1 MIFRVLIF
9 ILLLSGNLLSQHT
22 FSGKV
27 NDEYSLPMK
36 DVLVREIN
44 LNIKTQT
51 DENGM
56 FYLNNIPVNVKILE
70 LEFSHIGYKRET
82 LKVYADSGS
91 YFTHEMKSDLFETE
105 QIVITGNRS
114 ETYLKDSPLKIEVLT
129 EKELCKINSFNF
141 TQALEYTP
149 GIKIQNNCGVCG
161 TNDIRIQGLEG
172 QYTQMLING
181 APIISNLGTVYGLQG
196 FNTED
201 IKQVEIIK
209 GPGSILYGPEAIAGT
224 INLILKDPIDKP
236 DFTFDLTTSSLL
248 ENKLF
253 LSGTKKWKKV
263 KTSLNTE
270 INYFDKRTDNNED
283 GFTDIPNYKRY
294 VVLNRWHIDPGFN
307 THIELTGRYLYE
319 DRFGGQT
326 GWDAGLHRGGSLFY
340 GESIYTNRQEFIGKV
355 NKKIS
360 DNTRFETN
368 LSQFFHK
375 QNSFYGTTK
384 YDAEQFSVYAD
395 ALIFQKVSE
404 NNSFIFGGSF
414 KTERYDDNTPATG
427 DSILNIPANYRIYSV
442 FIQSENQAFKNIRTS
457 VGLRYNYH
465 NIQKSIIQP
474 RFSLKY
480 NPLPNSTFRLSAGT
494 GFRTVNIFSEDHG
507 ALTGTRQVIISENLK
522 PEKSINFSGGFIQDI
537 DLGNQFIRLMI
548 DVFYTRFSNQILP
561 DYDTD
566 PSLIIYK
573 NLTGYSVSQGISAV
587 FEYQA
592 SIPLKI
598 KISYDY
604 LNSFKKNDNGTKEII
619 FFNPEHKINADISYN
634 IPDFN
639 TDINLLAKY
648 VGVQRLPLFLKPVQR
663 PVESNPYSIWNLR
676 INKSINHFSFYA
688 GIENIFNY
696 RQDSPLIDPK
706 NPFGDYFDTIY
717 IYGPLEGRKFVFGF
731 HFDID

>member
-9 ILLLSGNLLSQHT
+9 LFFISQNLLSQHI
-22 FSGKV
+22 FSGKIY
-27 NDEYSLPMK
+27 DEYSLPMK
-36 DVLVREIN
+36 DVLVRVIN

-51 DENGM
+51 NEDGI
-56 FYLNNIPVNVKILE
+56 FHLNNIPGNTNSLE
-70 LEFSHIGYKRET
+70 LEFSHIGYKKEII
-82 LKVYADSGS
+82 KVYIDTNRF
-91 YFTHEMKSDLFETE
+91 FTHEMKADLFETE
-105 QIVITGNRS
+105 QIVITGSRT

-129 EKELCKINSFNF
+129 DKELCKINSFNF

-196 FNTED
+196 FNVED

-236 DFTFDLTTSSLL
+236 DLSFDLSTSSFL
-248 ENKLF
+248 ENKF
-253 LSGTKKWKKV
+253 FVGSTRKWEKI
-263 KTSLNTE
+263 KTSLNAE
-270 INYFDKRTDNNED
+270 VNYFNNRVDNNED

-294 VVLNRWHIDPGFN
+294 VLLNRWHIDPGYN

-326 GWDAGLHRGGSLFY
+326 NWDADLHRGGNVVY
-340 GESIYTNRQEFIGKV
+340 GESIYTNRQEFIGKI

-360 DNTRFETN
+360 DKVRLESN

-384 YDAEQFSVYAD
+384 YDAEQFSIYGD
-395 ALIFQKVSE
+395 ALLFHKFSDD
-404 NNSFIFGGSF
+404 NSFIFGGGF
-414 KTERYDDNTPATG
+414 KSEKYDDNTPATG
-427 DSILNIPANYRIYSV
+427 DSTLNEPANYRIYSL
-442 FIQSENQAFKNIRTS
+442 FMQSENTIFRNLRTS
-457 VGLRYNYH
+457 AGIRYNYH
-465 NIQKSIIQP
+465 NVQKSILQP

-480 NPLPNSTFRLSAGT
+480 NPLAYTTIRISAGT

-507 ALTGTRQVIISENLK
+507 ALTGTRQVVINENLK
-522 PEKSINFSGGFIQDI
+522 PEKSINFSGGIIQDI
-537 DLGNQFIRLMI
+537 DLGNQYIRLMI
-548 DVFYTRFSNQILP
+548 DAYYTRFSNQIIP
-561 DYDTD
+561 DYNSD
-566 PSLIIYK
+566 PALIIYR
-573 NLTGYSVSQGISAV
+573 NLNGYSVSQGISAV

-592 SIPLKI
+592 SIPLKL

-604 LNSFKKNDNGTKEII
+604 LNSFTKNEEGNKENI
-619 FFNPEHKINADISYN
+619 FFNPEHKINADINYRINKS
-634 IPDFN
+634 
-639 TDINLLAKY
+639 DIEFSLLAKY
-648 VGVQRLPLFLKPVQR
+648 VGVQKLPLFLKPYPR
-663 PVESNPYSIWNLR
+663 ATESNPYSIWNFQ
-676 INKSINHFSFYA
+676 INKSINHFNIYA

-706 NPFGDYFDTIY
+706 NPFGDFFDTIY
-717 IYGPLEGRKFVFGF
+717 IYGPLEGRKFVFGI
-731 HFDID
+731 HFDIE